1 MFIYYQVVY
10 ILLEE
15 LLPRDYGDMQLKLL
29 MANNIMNFSL
39 LYFSFWPSAICM
51 LSTQVFQ
58 AASSTFVYGKEF
70 SNEILIE
77 CIFGLLWQL
86 FNFAIVHAIVSFVGM
101 LYVEASILR
110 NGNEKLLND
119 LKEAVIIID
128 QETGLVLFVN
138 QAAKRFNIRKNKNL
152 EVNFTKNTDENI
164 FDKKEEL
171 FAHVDMNIFRS
182 TKLGDSQ

>member
-1 MFIYYQVVY
+1 
-10 ILLEE
+10 
-15 LLPRDYGDMQLKLL
+15 
-29 MANNIMNFSL
+29 
-39 LYFSFWPSAICM
+39 
-51 LSTQVFQ
+51 
-58 AASSTFVYGKEF
+58 
-70 SNEILIE
+70 
-77 CIFGLLWQL
+77 
-86 FNFAIVHAIVSFVGM
+86 M

-138 QAAKRFNIRKNKNL
+138 QAAKKFNIRKNKNL
-152 EVNFTKNTDENI
+152 EVNFTKNTDEKI

-171 FAHVDMNIFRS
+171 FAYVDMNIFRS

>member
-1 MFIYYQVVY
+1 
-10 ILLEE
+10 
-15 LLPRDYGDMQLKLL
+15 
-29 MANNIMNFSL
+29 
-39 LYFSFWPSAICM
+39 
-51 LSTQVFQ
+51 
-58 AASSTFVYGKEF
+58 
-70 SNEILIE
+70 
-77 CIFGLLWQL
+77 
-86 FNFAIVHAIVSFVGM
+86 M

-171 FAHVDMNIFRS
+171 FAYVDMNIFRS

>member
-1 MFIYYQVVY
+1 M
-10 ILLEE
+10 
-15 LLPRDYGDMQLKLL
+15 
-29 MANNIMNFSL
+29 
-39 LYFSFWPSAICM
+39 
-51 LSTQVFQ
+51 
-58 AASSTFVYGKEF
+58 
-70 SNEILIE
+70 
-77 CIFGLLWQL
+77 
-86 FNFAIVHAIVSFVGM
+86 AIVHAIVSFVGM

-138 QAAKRFNIRKNKNL
+138 QAAKKFNIRKNKNL
-152 EVNFTKNTDENI
+152 EVNFTKNTDEKI

-171 FAHVDMNIFRS
+171 FAYVDMDIFRS